1 MTNTP
6 FMEMPVAPP
15 SGPFLRFPDEA
26 TWIAA
31 ATEAGF
37 YDKPLGFNLRERN
50 PDGTFVADD
59 PATPANEAWKTPTL
73 LAYTHDRAIDVVGTI
88 TRGGEYD
95 PETGDVIVAPIVLP
109 GFHVNF
115 AGTLPD
121 GWDEFL
127 VEPANPYRVF
137 A

>member
-1 MTNTP
+1 MN
-6 FMEMPVAPP
+6 
-15 SGPFLRFPDEA
+15 FLRFTDESA
-26 TWIAA
+26 WTAA

-37 YDKPLGFNLRERN
+37 LI
-50 PDGTFVADD
+50 DD
-59 PATPANEAWKTPTL
+59 TL
-73 LAYTHDRAIDVVGTI
+73 TAYTHGHAIDVVGKI

-95 PETGDVIVAPIVLP
+95 PETSDVIVAPTVLD
-109 GFHVNF
+109 GWHVNF
-115 AGTLPD
+115 AGELPD